1 MLNLLRIDKFL
12 QRPPK
17 LGASGTQVAS
27 CRKKT
32 LPITGNSGA
41 RICWRSESG
50 YTLIELCI
58 CIAIIG
64 ILVAIAVPNYINY
77 RYRAQIAV
85 CISDIKLI
93 ETAISDYLE
102 EVGEL
107 PDSLTDIKLSAM
119 RDPWGKPYQYLRI
132 DGGKTSGIEGKRR
145 RDKNANPVNS
155 DYDLYSMGRDNKT
168 VAQFTGNNAR
178 DDIVRANDG
187 AYCGLAENH

>member
-1 MLNLLRIDKFL
+1 MLNLLKIDKFL
-12 QRPPK
+12 QRPLK
-17 LGASGTQVAS
+17 LGARGTQLAS
-27 CRKKT
+27 YPKKT
-32 LPITGNSGA
+32 LPITGISGA
-41 RICWRSESG
+41 RICWRGESG

-93 ETAISDYLE
+93 ENAISGYLE

-107 PDSLTDIKLSAM
+107 PDSLADIKLSAM
-119 RDPWGKPYQYLRI
+119 CDPWGRQYQYLRI
-132 DGGKTSGIEGKRR
+132 DGGKTPGINGKRR

-168 VAQFTGNNAR
+168 VGQFTGKNAR

-187 AYCGLAENH
+187 AYYGLAENH